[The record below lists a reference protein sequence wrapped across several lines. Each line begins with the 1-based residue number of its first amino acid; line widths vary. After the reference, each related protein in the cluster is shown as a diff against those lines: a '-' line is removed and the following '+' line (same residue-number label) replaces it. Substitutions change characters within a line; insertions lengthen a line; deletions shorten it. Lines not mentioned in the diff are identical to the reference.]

1 MRIILIGLFVA
12 MLLVCMPVTGALAVT
27 HTVNQ
32 VGLTFQPD
40 DITIEVGDT
49 IEWIWSGLSHT
60 VTNGIDFDDPELGT
74 MFDAPLDALNPIFS
88 FTFLSAGDVPYLCR
102 PHFLLGMTGI
112 VHVVAPTPVNEP
124 PASVTFTLHQNSPNP
139 FNPSTRILFQIPGA
153 DGVTVPTTLRIFD
166 LQGRLVRNLVNE
178 QLEAGHHSV
187 SWNGRNEQGREAA
200 SGVYIYRLAAGGMV
214 ASQKM
219 TLQK

>member
-1 MRIILIGLFVA
+1 MRIKLTGLFMA
-12 MLLVCMPVTGALAVT
+12 MLLVCMPAAGTLAIT

-32 VGLTFQPD
+32 VDITFQPD

-49 IEWIWSGLSHT
+49 IEWIWSSLAHT

-112 VHVVAPTPVNEP
+112 VHVVEPTPVEEP
-124 PASVTFTLHQNSPNP
+124 PTSVTFTLHQNSPNP
-139 FNPSTRILFQIPGA
+139 FNPSTHILFQIPGA

-178 QLEAGHHSV
+178 QLGAGRHSV
-187 SWNGRNEQGREAA
+187 FWDGRNDQGQVTA
-200 SGVYIYRLAAGGMV
+200 SGIYVYQLEAGGMV

>member
-1 MRIILIGLFVA
+1 MRIKLIGLFAA
-12 MLLVCMPVTGALAVT
+12 MLLVCMPAAGALAVT

-32 VGLTFQPD
+32 VDLTFQPA

-102 PHFLLGMTGI
+102 PHFFLGMTGI
-112 VHVVAPTPVNEP
+112 VHVVEPTPVEEP

-139 FNPSTRILFQIPGA
+139 FNPSTHILFQIPGG
-153 DGVTVPTTLRIFD
+153 DGVTVQATLRIFG
-166 LQGRLVRNLVNE
+166 LQGRLVRNLLNE
-178 QLEAGHHSV
+178 QLGAGHHNV